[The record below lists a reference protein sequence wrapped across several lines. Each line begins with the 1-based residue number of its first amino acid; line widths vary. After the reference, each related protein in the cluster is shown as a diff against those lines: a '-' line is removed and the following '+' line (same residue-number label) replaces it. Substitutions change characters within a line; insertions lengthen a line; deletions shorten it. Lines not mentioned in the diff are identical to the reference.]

1 VKGEEKRCDEG
12 GDKIRPIFLKRKM
25 IEYKKM

>member
-12 GDKIRPIFLKRKM
+12 GDKIRPIFFKRKM
-25 IEYKKM
+25 IE